1 MQQDKTWDW
10 FPKAVEKKPK
20 TGINTNKTEMPV
32 MGFCIVATSGPIG
45 WDFKNLRTRTLPND
59 QQKQAPRI
67 KRSPILGSRT
77 CPLVVSKYAPEI
89 ITNTVKIFSGVSFSL
104 RMIHAK
110 NKVVTV
116 AILTKKPA
124 LTASVSA
131 IPIRL
136 RDVPN
141 PAWMPFAKNNFQN
154 NVCWCLKRK
163 ISSAYTFGSRVTA
176 RIAKA
181 TQMESTWKESTS
193 APTLN
198 PNLAK
203 KICSAQKVEN
213 NRTLSNG
220 EAVDVLIALISSEI
234 I

>member
-1 MQQDKTWDW
+1 MVT
-10 FPKAVEKKPK
+10 AS
-20 TGINTNKTEMPV
+20 
-32 MGFCIVATSGPIG
+32 ALIG
-45 WDFKNLRTRTLPND
+45 CDFRILRTRTLPND

-67 KRSPILGSRT
+67 KRSPILGSKT
-77 CPLVVSKYAPEI
+77 CPFVVNRYAPESI
-89 ITNTVKIFSGVSFSL
+89 RTTVKSFNGVIFSL
-104 RMIHAK
+104 RMIQAK
-110 NKVVTV
+110 SMVVTV

-136 RDVPN
+136 RVVPS

-154 NVCWCLKRK
+154 NVCWCLNRK
-163 ISSAYTFGSRVTA
+163 VSSARTFGMRVTA
-176 RIAKA
+176 RIANTTA
-181 TQMESTWKESTS
+181 MESTWNESTS